1 MKYYKYP
8 RTYHLPWSPGV
19 SEDDETISDIRIFR
33 DCEVVVTEKMD
44 GENCTMYQDNIHA
57 RSLDSRH
64 HWTRD
69 WVKSFHGTI
78 AHNIPEGFRIC
89 GENVYAKHSV
99 GYDNLETY
107 FYGFSVWNEDTC
119 LSWDDTLEY
128 FSLLGITPVKVL
140 YRGTFSMQTL
150 INVQKQLDF
159 NVTEGYV
166 MRKVRSFKLN
176 DFKNNVGKFVRKNH
190 VQTDQHWMYDSNI
203 EPNKLANNV

>member
-1 MKYYKYP
+1 MLSKIKSIRKIENQSLRYDIQVASNNNYYANGILV
-8 RTYHLPWSPGV
+8 H
-19 SEDDETISDIRIFR
+19 
-33 DCEVVVTEKMD
+33 
-44 GENCTMYQDNIHA
+44 NCTMYADHIHA

-128 FSLLGITPVKVL
+128 FSLLGIIPVKVL
-140 YRGTFSMQTL
+140 YRGTFSMQAL
-150 INVQKQLDF
+150 INVQKQIDF

-166 MRKVRSFKLN
+166 MRKIGPFNLN
-176 DFKNNVGKFVRKNH
+176 NFKNNVGKFVRMNH
-190 VQTDQHWMYDSNI
+190 VQTDQHWMYDANI
-203 EPNKLANNV
+203 EPNKLKQL

>member
-1 MKYYKYP
+1 MTYYKYP

-19 SEDDETISDIRIFR
+19 SEDDETISDISIFR
-33 DCEVVVTEKMD
+33 DSEVVVSEKLD
-44 GENCTMYQDNIHA
+44 GETCSMYRDHIHA

-128 FSLLGITPVKVL
+128 FSLLGIIPVKVL
-140 YRGTFSMQTL
+140 YRGTFSMQAL
-150 INVQKQLDF
+150 INVQKQIDF

-166 MRKVRSFKLN
+166 MRKIGSFNLN

-190 VQTDQHWMYDSNI
+190 VQTDQHWMYDANI
-203 EPNKLANNV
+203 EPNKLKQL

>member
-1 MKYYKYP
+1 MTYYKYP

-19 SEDDETISDIRIFR
+19 SEDDETISDIQIFR
-33 DCEVVVTEKMD
+33 DCEVAVTEKMD
-44 GENCTMYQDNIHA
+44 GENCTMYRDKIHA

-78 AHNIPEGFRIC
+78 AHNIPDGFRIC

-107 FYGFSVWNEDTC
+107 FYGFGVWNEDTC

-140 YRGTFSMQTL
+140 YRGTFSMQAL
-150 INVQKQLDF
+150 IKVQRSLDF

-166 MRKVRSFKLN
+166 MRKVESFKLN

-203 EPNKLANNV
+203 EPNKLATK

>member
-1 MKYYKYP
+1 MMYYKYP

-19 SEDDETISDIRIFR
+19 SEDDETISDISIFR
-33 DCEVVVTEKMD
+33 DSEVVVSEKLD
-44 GENCTMYQDNIHA
+44 GETCSMYRDHIHA

-128 FSLLGITPVKVL
+128 FSLLGIIPVKVL
-140 YRGTFSMQTL
+140 YRGTFSMQAL
-150 INVQKQLDF
+150 INVQKQIDF

-166 MRKVRSFKLN
+166 MRKIGSFNLN

-190 VQTDQHWMYDSNI
+190 VQTDQHWMYDANI
-203 EPNKLANNV
+203 EPNKLKQL

>member
-1 MKYYKYP
+1 MFTKIKSIKKIKNCSLRYDIQVANNYNYYANGILV
-8 RTYHLPWSPGV
+8 H
-19 SEDDETISDIRIFR
+19 
-33 DCEVVVTEKMD
+33 
-44 GENCTMYQDNIHA
+44 NCTMYRDHIHA

-128 FSLLGITPVKVL
+128 FSLLGIIPVKVL
-140 YRGTFSMQTL
+140 YRGTFSMQAL
-150 INVQKQLDF
+150 INVQKQIDF

-166 MRKVRSFKLN
+166 MRKIGPFNLN
-176 DFKNNVGKFVRKNH
+176 NFKNNVGKFVRKNH
-190 VQTDQHWMYDSNI
+190 VQTDQHWMYDANI
-203 EPNKLANNV
+203 EPNKLKQL

>member
-166 MRKVRSFKLN
+166 MRKVGSFKLN